1 VLLGQYAV
9 VVAFFAIFIARS
21 WLEIAGAVVIF
32 SGGVMMVPV
41 LQRGKTRTF
50 GGDSLGIVLGTS
62 RHQVRIPW
70 RDIQEI
76 RISPAADEVLVDIV
90 LAASAAVTPP
100 RLSPKAE
107 ILAAAIPGS
116 FWFLK
121 PPLLTPLDNPS
132 RYRAP
137 LWGTT
142 AEQVGEAL
150 ASLAPEPVPVLR

>member
-1 VLLGQYAV
+1 VEQSFRALVKGTYGSLPRGYPWVPLGQYAV
-9 VVAFFAIFIARS
+9 IVAFFAIFIARS

-50 GGDSLGIVLGTS
+50 GSDSLGIVLGTS

-90 LAASAAVTPP
+90 LSSVSTPSPARSVLPAGSPSVPISAA
-100 RLSPKAE
+100 RS
-107 ILAAAIPGS
+107 G
-116 FWFLK
+116 
-121 PPLLTPLDNPS
+121 
-132 RYRAP
+132 
-137 LWGTT
+137 
-142 AEQVGEAL
+142 
-150 ASLAPEPVPVLR
+150 